1 MAGVRIF
8 RQNKQQRR
16 ARDCRCFPVLF
27 LAARSAVVYRTC
39 KISAAADAPTT
50 ILADGPPPLQGGL
63 LAVHLFLS
71 CCCCLS
77 FLQSIGYRRCPH
89 HHPCGWS
96 PAPAGRTFSCAPI
109 LLYCCCQSFLQSIGY
124 RRCPHHR
131 APHGPPPLQGGL
143 LAVRYRWI
151 EFLVGPF
158 ITPLHDWTV
167 PAPYRDSFCP
177 QLLHSFPNHPV
188 DVLRYSGKILHH
200 IQIGIP

>member
-1 MAGVRIF
+1 M
-8 RQNKQQRR
+8 
-16 ARDCRCFPVLF
+16 
-27 LAARSAVVYRTC
+27 RSADMKILLLPITPLLSIVPAKYRL
-39 KISAAADAPTT
+39 PPM
-50 ILADGPPPLQGGL
+50 PPP
-63 LAVHLFLS
+63 
-71 CCCCLS
+71 
-77 FLQSIGYRRCPH
+77 
-89 HHPCGWS
+89 PCSARS